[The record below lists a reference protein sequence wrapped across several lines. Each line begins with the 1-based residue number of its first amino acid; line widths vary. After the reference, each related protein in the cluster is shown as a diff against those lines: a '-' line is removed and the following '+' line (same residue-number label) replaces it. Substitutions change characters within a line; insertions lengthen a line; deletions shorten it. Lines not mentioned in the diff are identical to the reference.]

1 MKILIGI
8 IIAVAAVVFG
18 LSSNAHAQ
26 NSQLHQS
33 ILPLDCTLTEVNN
46 GVGVIADSNCP
57 PQAPIVDNIQ
67 SNDGRPIISG
77 KYDAANSLSFRVRFN
92 SIWYVL
98 GVDPE
103 LTAVGNVWRLNL
115 SNLAVALEPGE
126 YEIYMEMVSL
136 EGNTLAGDG
145 DLTIRPDDPI
155 PDPGA
160 GPTNPV
166 TPIAPNTGY
175 FAQFLRSFTV
185 PSTVV
190 AFIVSVVIAV
200 LALFI
205 VHRKAN
211 TRR

>member
-8 IIAVAAVVFG
+8 LIAIAAVVFG
-18 LSSNAHAQ
+18 LSVNAHAQ
-26 NSQLHQS
+26 GSQLRQS
-33 ILPLDCTLTEVNN
+33 ILPMDCTLTEVNN
-46 GVGVIADSNCP
+46 GLGVDADSNCP
-57 PQAPIVDNIQ
+57 PQAPTVRSIQ

-77 KYDAANSLSFRVRFN
+77 RYDAANSASFRVRFN
-92 SIWYVL
+92 NIWYVL

-115 SNLAVALEPGE
+115 SDLVVALEPGE

-136 EGNTLAGDG
+136 GGSTLAGDG

-166 TPIAPNTGY
+166 TPGAPNTSY
-175 FAQFLRSFTV
+175 FGKFLQSFAV

-190 AFIVSVVIAV
+190 AFIVSVVIVV
-200 LALFI
+200 LTLFI

>member
-1 MKILIGI
+1 MKLLIGI
-8 IIAVAAVVFG
+8 LVSIAIVVFG
-18 LSSNAHAQ
+18 LSITAHAQ
-26 NSQLHQS
+26 NSQLRQS

-77 KYDAANSLSFRVRFN
+77 RYDAANSLSFRVRFN
-92 SIWYVL
+92 NIWYVL

-115 SNLAVALEPGE
+115 SNLVVALEPGE

-136 EGNTLAGDG
+136 EGNILAGDG
-145 DLTIRPDDPI
+145 DLTIRPDNPI

-160 GPTNPV
+160 GSTNPT
-166 TPIAPNTGY
+166 TPGAPNTSY
-175 FAQFLRSFTV
+175 FGKFLQSFAV
-185 PSTVV
+185 PSTIV
-190 AFIVSVVIAV
+190 AFIVSVVIIV
-200 LALFI
+200 LTLFI

-211 TRR
+211 SRQ